1 MTGVSTTRAD
11 MPATRAPGAASR
23 DAVDWHAINWPKAHR
38 LVRRLQVRIV
48 QATQAGRWGKVKAL
62 QRLLT
67 RAFSAKAVAVR
78 RVTENPGK
86 RTPGVDGATWPTPAQ
101 KAAAIQALRQR
112 GYRPRPLR
120 RVSIPKR
127 GSAKM
132 RPLGIPTM
140 GDRAMQTLYL
150 LALDP
155 IAEVTG
161 DPNSYGFRRERAP
174 ADAIAQCFTLLSNR
188 HAPQWVLEGDIRS
201 CFDEISHAWLLA
213 HVPTDTAILRTWLR
227 AGYLDRGTLHAT
239 EAGTPQGGPFSP
251 VAANLTL
258 DGLEPLLRVRFPQTR
273 QKSTTK
279 VNLVRFADDFIITG
293 ASREVLEDEVKPLVE
308 AFLRE
313 RGLTLSPTKTVITH
327 IATGFD
333 FLGQH
338 VRKHHGKLLITPA
351 KESVKTLLDAVRAL
365 VRANRQAKTGNLISQ
380 LNRLLRGWTAY
391 HRHVVSKETFA
402 AVDAAVFKAVWQW
415 AKRRHPHKSAGWV
428 RAHYF
433 RTQGHR
439 RWVLTGEVAA
449 GPGRTRPIRLFS
461 ALRVPI
467 VRHVKVRAAANP
479 YDPAWECYFEERLGV
494 TMRQALA
501 RERRYGVLWNE
512 QDGHCPVCHQPIT
525 PQTGWHLH
533 HVLWRVRG
541 GSDRTDNQVLLHP
554 NCHRQVHRQGL
565 TVVKPRPMRGD
576 REARAG

>member
-1 MTGVSTTRAD
+1 
-11 MPATRAPGAASR
+11 MPGRVTPGAASR
-23 DAVDWHAINWPKAHR
+23 EAVDWHAINWRKAHR

-48 QATQAGRWGKVKAL
+48 QATQAGRWGKVQAL

-101 KAAAIQALRQR
+101 KAAAILALRQR

-127 GSAKM
+127 GSTKM

-161 DPNSYGFRRERAP
+161 DPNSYGFRHERAP

-188 HAPQWVLEGDIRS
+188 HAPPWVLEGDIRS

-213 HVPTDTAILRTWLR
+213 HVPTDTTILRKWLR
-227 AGYLDRGTLHAT
+227 AGYLDRGTLHPT
-239 EAGTPQGGPFSP
+239 EAGTPQGGPLSP

-258 DGLEPLLRVRFPQTR
+258 DGLEPLLRARFPQTR

-293 ASREVLEDEVKPLVE
+293 ASREVLEDDVKPLVE

-338 VRKHHGKLLITPA
+338 VRKYHGKLLITPA
-351 KESVKTLLDAVRAL
+351 RKSVKTLLDAVRAL

-402 AVDAAVFKAVWQW
+402 AVDAAVFKAIWHW

-433 RTQGHR
+433 RTQGRR
-439 RWVLTGEVAA
+439 RWVFTGEVATGA
-449 GPGRTRPIRLFS
+449 GRTRPLRLFS

-467 VRHVKVRAAANP
+467 IRHVKVRAEANP

-533 HVLWRVRG
+533 HLVWRVRG
-541 GSDRTDNQVLLHP
+541 GSDRADNQVLLHP
-554 NCHRQVHRQGL
+554 NCHRQVHSQGL
-565 TVVKPRPMRGD
+565 TVVKPRPARGD

>member
-1 MTGVSTTRAD
+1 M
-11 MPATRAPGAASR
+11 
-23 DAVDWHAINWPKAHR
+23 
-38 LVRRLQVRIV
+38 
-48 QATQAGRWGKVKAL
+48 
-62 QRLLT
+62 
-67 RAFSAKAVAVR
+67 
-78 RVTENPGK
+78 TENPGK
-86 RTPGVDGATWPTPAQ
+86 HTPGVDGATWHTPAQ
-101 KAAAIQALRQR
+101 KAAAVQALRQW

-120 RVSIPKR
+120 RVLIPKR

-140 GDRAMQTLYL
+140 VDRAMQTLYL

-155 IAEVTG
+155 IAEVTS
-161 DPNSYGFRRERAP
+161 DSNSYGFRRERAP
-174 ADAIAQCFTLLSNR
+174 ADAIAQCFILLSNR
-188 HAPQWVLEGDIRS
+188 YAPQWILEGDIRG
-201 CFDEISHAWLLA
+201 CFDEISHEWLLA
-213 HVPTDTAILRTWLR
+213 HLPTDTATLRKWLK
-227 AGYLDRGTLHAT
+227 AGYLDKGTLHPT
-239 EAGTPQGGPFSP
+239 ETGTPQGGPLSP

-258 DGLEPLLRVRFPQTR
+258 DGLEPLLRARFPQTR

-293 ASREVLEDEVKPLVE
+293 ASREVLEEEVKPLVD
-308 AFLRE
+308 AFLAE

-338 VRKHHGKLLITPA
+338 VRKYDGKLLITPS
-351 KESVKTLLDAVRAL
+351 KHSVKALLETVRAL

-380 LNRLLRGWTAY
+380 LNRLLRGWAQY

-415 AKRRHPHKSAGWV
+415 AKRRHPTKSAGWV

-433 RTQGHR
+433 RAQGHR
-439 RWVLTGEVAA
+439 RWVLTGEVATGA
-449 GPGRTRPIRLFS
+449 GATRPIRLFS

-467 VRHVKVRAAANP
+467 VRHVKVRAEANP

-494 TMRQALA
+494 TMKHALA
-501 RERRYGVLWNE
+501 RERRYGTLWND
-512 QDGHCPVCHQPIT
+512 QDGRCPVCRQAIT

-533 HVLWRVRG
+533 HLLWRVKG
-541 GSDRTDNQVLLHP
+541 GSDRADNQVLLHP
-554 NCHRQVHRQGL
+554 NCHRQVHSQGL
-565 TVVKPRPMRGD
+565 TVVKPRPVRGD

>member
-1 MTGVSTTRAD
+1 
-11 MPATRAPGAASR
+11 
-23 DAVDWHAINWPKAHR
+23 
-38 LVRRLQVRIV
+38 
-48 QATQAGRWGKVKAL
+48 
-62 QRLLT
+62 
-67 RAFSAKAVAVR
+67 
-78 RVTENPGK
+78 
-86 RTPGVDGATWPTPAQ
+86 
-101 KAAAIQALRQR
+101 
-112 GYRPRPLR
+112 
-120 RVSIPKR
+120 
-127 GSAKM
+127 
-132 RPLGIPTM
+132 
-140 GDRAMQTLYL
+140 
-150 LALDP
+150 
-155 IAEVTG
+155 
-161 DPNSYGFRRERAP
+161 
-174 ADAIAQCFTLLSNR
+174 
-188 HAPQWVLEGDIRS
+188 
-201 CFDEISHAWLLA
+201 
-213 HVPTDTAILRTWLR
+213 
-227 AGYLDRGTLHAT
+227 
-239 EAGTPQGGPFSP
+239 

-258 DGLEPLLRVRFPQTR
+258 DGLEPLLRARFPQTR

-293 ASREVLEDEVKPLVE
+293 ASREVLEDDVKPLVE

-338 VRKHHGKLLITPA
+338 VRKYHGKLLITPA
-351 KESVKTLLDAVRAL
+351 RKSVKTLLDAVRAL

-402 AVDAAVFKAVWQW
+402 AVDAAVFKAIWHW

-433 RTQGHR
+433 RTQGRR
-439 RWVLTGEVAA
+439 RWVFTGEVATGA
-449 GPGRTRPIRLFS
+449 GRTRPLRLFS

-467 VRHVKVRAAANP
+467 IRHVKVRAEANP

-533 HVLWRVRG
+533 HLVWRVRG
-541 GSDRTDNQVLLHP
+541 GSDRADNQVLLHP
-554 NCHRQVHRQGL
+554 NCHRQVHSQGL
-565 TVVKPRPMRGD
+565 TVVKPRPARGD
-576 REARAG
+576 RGARAG

>member
-1 MTGVSTTRAD
+1 
-11 MPATRAPGAASR
+11 
-23 DAVDWHAINWPKAHR
+23 
-38 LVRRLQVRIV
+38 
-48 QATQAGRWGKVKAL
+48 
-62 QRLLT
+62 
-67 RAFSAKAVAVR
+67 
-78 RVTENPGK
+78 
-86 RTPGVDGATWPTPAQ
+86 
-101 KAAAIQALRQR
+101 
-112 GYRPRPLR
+112 
-120 RVSIPKR
+120 
-127 GSAKM
+127 
-132 RPLGIPTM
+132 
-140 GDRAMQTLYL
+140 MQTLYL

-174 ADAIAQCFTLLSNR
+174 ADAIAQCFNLLSNR

-213 HVPTDTAILRTWLR
+213 HVPTDTTILRTWLR
-227 AGYLDRGTLHAT
+227 AGYLDRGSLHAT
-239 EAGTPQGGPFSP
+239 EAGTPQGGPLSP

-258 DGLEPLLRVRFPQTR
+258 DGLEPLLRARFPQTR

-293 ASREVLEDEVKPLVE
+293 ASRAVLEDDVRPLLE

-338 VRKHHGKLLITPA
+338 VRKYHGKLLITPA
-351 KESVKTLLDAVRAL
+351 RKSVKTLLDAVRAL

-402 AVDAAVFKAVWQW
+402 AVDAAVFKAVWHW

-428 RAHYF
+428 RARYF

-439 RWVLTGEVAA
+439 RWVFTGEVATGA
-449 GPGRTRPIRLFS
+449 GRTRPLRLFS

-494 TMRQALA
+494 AMKQALA
-501 RERRYGVLWNE
+501 RERRYGTLWND
-512 QDGHCPVCHQPIT
+512 QDGRCPVCRQAIT

-533 HVLWRVRG
+533 HLVWRVKG
-541 GSDRTDNQVLLHP
+541 GSDRADNQVLLHP
-554 NCHRQVHRQGL
+554 NCHRQVHSQGL
-565 TVVKPRPMRGD
+565 TVVKPRPARGD